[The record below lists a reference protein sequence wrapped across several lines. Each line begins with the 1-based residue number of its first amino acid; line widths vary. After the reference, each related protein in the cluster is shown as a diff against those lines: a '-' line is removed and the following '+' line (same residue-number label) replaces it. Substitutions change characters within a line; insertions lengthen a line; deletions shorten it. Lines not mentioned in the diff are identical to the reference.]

1 MRFSQHFREAP
12 GIVSFSSS
20 NGLFLM
26 ELVLNMVLPLQSFGV
41 QPLVVAALI
50 WVTTERR
57 QSSFGLHTLKV
68 CTKAMGGDKEDAHS
82 EFT

>member
-26 ELVLNMVLPLQSFGV
+26 ELVLNMVLPLQSFGA

-50 WVTTERR
+50 
-57 QSSFGLHTLKV
+57 
-68 CTKAMGGDKEDAHS
+68 
-82 EFT
+82 